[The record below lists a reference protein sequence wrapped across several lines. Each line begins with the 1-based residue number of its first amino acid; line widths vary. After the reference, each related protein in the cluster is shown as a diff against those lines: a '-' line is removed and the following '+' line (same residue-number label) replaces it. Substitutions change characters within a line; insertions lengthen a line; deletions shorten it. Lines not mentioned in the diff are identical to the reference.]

1 MGGFGQ
7 EAPDF
12 PHAASKFVSSEP
24 AGKWL
29 HTLGLGI
36 SLGQGMVKA
45 ARQLSVDE
53 KTGCTGALIMRP

>member
-45 ARQLSVDE
+45 A
-53 KTGCTGALIMRP
+53 